1 MSSNVQIDTL
11 PRRFFVSE
19 TCKRYMTP
27 NWLSTVDVLTPVFVF
42 CPKLALPKLFCVKGH
57 YHYAE
62 SISAAKDLL
71 FFCECSTI
79 SISNIE
85 GRKHR

>member
-1 MSSNVQIDTL
+1 
-11 PRRFFVSE
+11 
-19 TCKRYMTP
+19 MTP
-27 NWLSTVDVLTPVFVF
+27 NWVSKVDVLTLVFVF
-42 CPKLALPKLFCVKGH
+42 CPKLFCVKGL

-62 SISAAKDLL
+62 SICAAKDLL
-71 FFCECSTI
+71 FFYECSAT